1 MPQESSSL
9 RAAFLDDHRRL
20 TRGLLKLLD
29 ALKEDNPTAARA
41 AANELDEIAG
51 PHMEFE
57 ETVFYPT
64 LERILGSD
72 VIDQLSHEH
81 AQGQDAVR
89 AVLRRNADVPFR
101 ETERRILVEQMETA
115 LEHALSCGS
124 LLSHLG
130 NLDAATTR
138 KMHEQLL
145 ELRMLKRRWTSLPGE
160 ARDR

>member
-20 TRGLLKLLD
+20 TRGLLRLLE
-29 ALKEDNPTAARA
+29 ALKENDPAAARA
-41 AANELDEIAG
+41 AADELDEVAG

-57 ETVFYPT
+57 ETIFYPT
-64 LERILGSD
+64 LEQLLGSD
-72 VIDQLSHEH
+72 FVDRLSHEH
-81 AQGQDAVR
+81 ALGQDAVR
-89 AVLRRNADVPFR
+89 TVLRRNADAPFP
-101 ETERRILVEQMETA
+101 ESERRMLVERMETA

-124 LLSHLG
+124 LLSHLD
-130 NLDAATTR
+130 NLDECTTR

-145 ELRMLKRRWTSLPGE
+145 ELRAQKRRWTSLPGK